1 MVTPASG
8 TTTEEPSPNTSSEDI
23 SMSTEADDEETKVT
37 NNSYTNYYFR
47 ITFGL
52 DCLNRFIKGY

>member
-37 NNSYTNYYFR
+37 NNSFPNTIFVSLLVW
-47 ITFGL
+47 IV
-52 DCLNRFIKGY
+52 